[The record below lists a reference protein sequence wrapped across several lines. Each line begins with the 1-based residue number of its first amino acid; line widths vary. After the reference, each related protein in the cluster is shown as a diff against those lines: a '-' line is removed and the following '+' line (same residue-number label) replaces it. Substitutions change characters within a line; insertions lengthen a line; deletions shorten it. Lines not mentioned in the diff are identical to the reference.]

1 MVIAPNYEWQTHRK
15 KDCLAALASHWSF
28 LEIGTGGHW
37 SLKYIHHMNLLS
49 VENLSKNYGEK
60 SLFEGISF
68 GIEQGQKV
76 ALVAKNGTGK
86 STLMKILSGQ
96 DVPDRGKV
104 TLRKDIRVSYLDQ
117 NPVFPPE
124 STVFESAF
132 HSDLPILKVVR
143 EYERCLAEY
152 EMRRDKHVGNSQ
164 LQSQLELATA
174 RMDESN
180 AWDYESRIKQVLST
194 FRIHHFDQ
202 KIKELSGGQIKR
214 LALAHALID
223 QPDFLL
229 LDEPTNHLDID
240 MVEWLENFLSR
251 AAITLLLVTHDRYFL
266 DNLCTEIIE
275 IEDGR
280 LFSYQG
286 NYSYFVKK
294 KAEREFNEG
303 RETDKARNLMR
314 TELEWVRKM
323 PKARRTKSKARLE
336 AFEDLKEKA
345 GGKRKEETLSLDI
358 KMNRIGG
365 KVIEMKKV
373 YKGYGDLKILKGFD
387 YTFKTGER
395 IGIVGQNGSGKSTFL
410 NLITGLEPVDSGKI
424 NAGDTVIFG
433 YYSQQGIKL
442 KEDKRVIEVVKAIAD
457 VIPLADGTKV
467 TASSFLTMFQFA
479 PEMQHTFVSKL
490 SGGEKRR
497 LYLLTVLIKN
507 PNFLILDE
515 PTNDLDLIT
524 LNILEE
530 FLLNYKGCLL
540 IVSHDRYF
548 MNKLV
553 DHLFVFEGEG
563 KVADFNG
570 TYSEWREKKEALEKA
585 EEKRQ
590 RNEKST
596 AKAVEKKTE
605 EKRKMSFKEKFE
617 LEQLEKDMASLEA
630 EKKELNEKLNS
641 GSGHDELM
649 QWSRRYEEV
658 INLLDEKSFR
668 WLELSEQI

>member
-1 MVIAPNYEWQTHRK
+1 MNWFENRI
-15 KDCLAALASHWSF
+15 
-28 LEIGTGGHW
+28 IGGATNTSPPFKW
-37 SLKYIHHMNLLS
+37 WAFWFFCEVYLHHMNLLS

-60 SLFEGISF
+60 ILFEGISF

-86 STLMKILSGQ
+86 STLMKILVGQ

-152 EMRRDKHVGNSQ
+152 EMSRDHQPQTSNFK
-164 LQSQLELATA
+164 LQTELELATA

-194 FRIHHFDQ
+194 FRIHNFDQ

-240 MVEWLENFLSR
+240 MVEWLEEFLSQSSM
-251 AAITLLLVTHDRYFL
+251 TLLLVTHDRYFL
-266 DNLCTEIIE
+266 DNLCDEIIE
-275 IEDGR
+275 IENGD
-280 LFSYQG
+280 LYSYQG

-294 KAEREFNEG
+294 KAEREFNES

-314 TELEWVRKM
+314 TELEWVRRM

-345 GGKRKEETLSLDI
+345 GGKKKEETLSLDI

-365 KVIEMKKV
+365 KVLEMKKV
-373 YKGYGDLKILKGFD
+373 YKGYGDLKLLKGFD

-395 IGIVGQNGSGKSTFL
+395 IGIVGQNGSGKTTFL
-410 NLITGLEPVDSGKI
+410 NLITGLEPADSGKI
-424 NAGDTVIFG
+424 NVGDTVIFG

-442 KEDKRVIEVVKAIAD
+442 KDDKRVIEVVKEIAD
-457 VIPLADGTKV
+457 VITMADGSKV
-467 TASSFLTMFQFA
+467 TASSFLTRFQFA
-479 PEMQHTFVSKL
+479 PEMQYTFVSKL

-540 IVSHDRYF
+540 VVSHDRYF

-553 DHLFVFEGEG
+553 DHLFVFEGDG

-570 TYSEWREKKEALEKA
+570 TYSEWREKKEAQEKAEEQKQKNEKSAVKIAEKKA
-585 EEKRQ
+585 EEKR
-590 RNEKST
+590 KL
-596 AKAVEKKTE
+596 
-605 EKRKMSFKEKFE
+605 SFKEKFE
-617 LEQLEKDMASLEA
+617 LELLEKEMAALEE
-630 EKKELNEKLNS
+630 EKQELNEKLNS
-641 GSGHDELM
+641 GLGGNDELT
-649 QWSRRYEEV
+649 QWGKRYQEV

>member
-1 MVIAPNYEWQTHRK
+1 
-15 KDCLAALASHWSF
+15 
-28 LEIGTGGHW
+28 
-37 SLKYIHHMNLLS
+37 MNLLS

-86 STLMKILSGQ
+86 STLMKILAGQ

-117 NPVFPPE
+117 NPVFPME

-152 EMRRDKHVGNSQ
+152 EMSKDANQQ

-174 RMDESN
+174 KMDESN

-229 LDEPTNHLDID
+229 LDEPTNYLDID
-240 MVEWLENFLSR
+240 MVEWLEGFLSR
-251 AAITLLLVTHDRYFL
+251 STITLLLVTHDRYFL
-266 DNLCTEIIE
+266 DNICDEIIE
-275 IEDGR
+275 IEDGK
-280 LFSYQG
+280 LYSYKG
-286 NYSYFVKK
+286 NYSYFVEK

-303 RETDKARNLMR
+303 RELDKTRSHLR
-314 TELEWVRKM
+314 SELEWVRKM
-323 PKARRTKSKARLE
+323 PKARTTKSKARLD
-336 AFEDLKEKA
+336 AFDELKEKA
-345 GGKRKEETLSLDI
+345 AGKKKEEALTLNI

-373 YKGYGDLKILKGFD
+373 YKAYDDLKILKGFD

-395 IGIVGQNGSGKSTFL
+395 IGVVGYNGSGKSTFL
-410 NLITGLEPVDSGKI
+410 NLITGLEQVDSGKI
-424 NAGDTVIFG
+424 NVGDTVIFG
-433 YYSQQGIKL
+433 YYSQQGMKL
-442 KEDKRVIEVVKAIAD
+442 KEDKRVIEVVKEIAD

-467 TASSFLTMFQFA
+467 SASSFLTMFQFT

-553 DHLFVFEGEG
+553 DHLFVFEGGG

-570 TYSEWREKKEALEKA
+570 TYSEWREKKEMMEKV

-590 RNEKST
+590 RDEKST
-596 AKAVEKKTE
+596 AKAAERKAEEKK
-605 EKRKMSFKEKFE
+605 KASFKEKFE
-617 LEQLEKDMASLEA
+617 LEQLEKDMASLEG
-630 EKKELNEKLNS
+630 EKKELNDKLNS
-641 GSGHDELM
+641 GTGTHEDLM

>member
-1 MVIAPNYEWQTHRK
+1 
-15 KDCLAALASHWSF
+15 
-28 LEIGTGGHW
+28 
-37 SLKYIHHMNLLS
+37 MNLLS
-49 VENLSKNYGEK
+49 VENLSKNYDEK
-60 SLFEGISF
+60 TLFEGISF
-68 GIEQGQKV
+68 GIDEGQKV

-86 STLMKILSGQ
+86 STLMKILAGHE
-96 DVPDRGKV
+96 VPDRGKV
-104 TLRKDIRVSYLDQ
+104 TLRKGIRVSYLDQ

-152 EMRRDKHVGNSQ
+152 EMNRAHQPQTLNFK
-164 LQSQLELATA
+164 LQTEFELASA

-194 FRIHHFDQ
+194 FRIHNFDQ

-240 MVEWLENFLSR
+240 MVEWLEDFLSQSSM
-251 AAITLLLVTHDRYFL
+251 TLLLVTHDRYFL
-266 DNLCTEIIE
+266 DNLCDEIIE
-275 IEDGR
+275 IENGN
-280 LFSYQG
+280 LYSYQG
-286 NYSYFVKK
+286 NYSYFVEK
-294 KAEREFNEG
+294 KAEREFNES
-303 RETDKARNLMR
+303 REMDKSRNLMR
-314 TELEWVRKM
+314 KELEWVRRM
-323 PKARRTKSKARLE
+323 PRARRTKSKARLE
-336 AFEDLKEKA
+336 AFDDLKEKV
-345 GGKRKEETLSLDI
+345 GGKKKEESLSLDI

-395 IGIVGQNGSGKSTFL
+395 IGIVGQNGSGKTTFL
-410 NLITGLEPVDSGKI
+410 NLITGLEPADSGKI
-424 NAGDTVIFG
+424 NVGDTVIFG

-442 KEDKRVIEVVKAIAD
+442 KEDKRVIEVVKEIAD
-457 VIPLADGTKV
+457 VITTADGTKV
-467 TASSFLTMFQFA
+467 PASSFLTRFQFA
-479 PEMQHTFVSKL
+479 PEMQYTFVSKL

-540 IVSHDRYF
+540 VVSHDRYF

-553 DHLFVFEGEG
+553 DHLFVFEGDG
-563 KVADFNG
+563 KVGDFNG
-570 TYSEWREKKEALEKA
+570 TYSEWRDKKEAQEKA
-585 EEKRQ
+585 EEQKQ
-590 RNEKST
+590 RNEKT
-596 AKAVEKKTE
+596 AAKAVEKKAA
-605 EKRKMSFKEKFE
+605 EKRKLSFKEKFE
-617 LEQLEKDMASLEA
+617 LEQLEKDMAALEA

-641 GSGHDELM
+641 GLGGNNELI
-649 QWSRRYEEV
+649 QWSKRYGEV

>member
-1 MVIAPNYEWQTHRK
+1 MVG
-15 KDCLAALASHWSF
+15 F
-28 LEIGTGGHW
+28 LIPILLSRH
-37 SLKYIHHMNLLS
+37 SLIYLHHMNLLS
-49 VENLSKNYGEK
+49 VENLSKNYDEK
-60 SLFEGISF
+60 TLFEGISF
-68 GIEQGQKV
+68 GIDEGQKV

-86 STLMKILSGQ
+86 STLMKILAGQ
-96 DVPDRGKV
+96 EVPDRGKV
-104 TLRKDIRVSYLDQ
+104 TLRKGIRVSYLDQ
-117 NPVFPPE
+117 NPVFPPL

-152 EMRRDKHVGNSQ
+152 EMNKGHQPQTPNFK
-164 LQSQLELATA
+164 LQTELQTAMA

-194 FRIHHFDQ
+194 FRIHNFNQ

-240 MVEWLENFLSR
+240 MVEWLEDFLSQSSM
-251 AAITLLLVTHDRYFL
+251 TLLLVTHDRYFL
-266 DNLCTEIIE
+266 DNLCDEIIE
-275 IEDGR
+275 IENGN
-280 LFSYQG
+280 LYSYQG
-286 NYSYFVKK
+286 NYSYFVEK
-294 KAEREFNEG
+294 KAEREFNES
-303 RETDKARNLMR
+303 REMDKSRNLMR
-314 TELEWVRKM
+314 KELEWVRRM
-323 PKARRTKSKARLE
+323 PRARRTKSKARLE
-336 AFEDLKEKA
+336 AFDDLKEKV
-345 GGKRKEETLSLDI
+345 GGKKKEETLSLDI

-395 IGIVGQNGSGKSTFL
+395 IGIVGQNGSGKTTFL
-410 NLITGLEPVDSGKI
+410 NLITGLEPADSGKI
-424 NAGDTVIFG
+424 NVGDTVIFG

-442 KEDKRVIEVVKAIAD
+442 KEDKRVIEVVKEIAD
-457 VIPLADGTKV
+457 VITTADGTKV
-467 TASSFLTMFQFA
+467 PASSFLTRFQFA
-479 PEMQHTFVSKL
+479 PEMQYTFVSKL

-540 IVSHDRYF
+540 VVSHDRYF

-553 DHLFVFEGEG
+553 DHLFVFEGDG
-563 KVADFNG
+563 KVGDFNG
-570 TYSEWREKKEALEKA
+570 TYSEWRDKKEAQEKA
-585 EEKRQ
+585 EEQKQ
-590 RNEKST
+590 KNEKS
-596 AKAVEKKTE
+596 AVKIAEKKAA
-605 EKRKMSFKEKFE
+605 EKKKLSFKEKFE

-641 GSGHDELM
+641 GLGGNEELI
-649 QWSRRYEEV
+649 QWSKRYGEV